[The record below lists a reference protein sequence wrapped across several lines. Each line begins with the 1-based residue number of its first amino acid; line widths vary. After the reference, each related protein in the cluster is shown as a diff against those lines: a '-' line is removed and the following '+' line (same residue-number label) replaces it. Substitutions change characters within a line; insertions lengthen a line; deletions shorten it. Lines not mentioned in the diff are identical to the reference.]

1 MTPYALHN
9 PNTPALQV
17 TSSASNAPTEC
28 RTTISLSLSLS
39 LSLSS
44 VAIMGTLLAFSSHSR
59 KIIAKKK
66 KKTFKRELN

>member
-17 TSSASNAPTEC
+17 TSSASNAPTES
-28 RTTISLSLSLS
+28 RTTISLSLS

-66 KKTFKRELN
+66 KKPLDVS